1 VEALALADNNYS
13 NGNGNGI
20 DEDVI
25 DLRVYLQVL
34 KKRRRLILL
43 VTCLAVFL
51 SAVLSFFVLKP
62 VYEAKTVLLVTQAA
76 DKLQTSSQSAS
87 PQDIVSS
94 VSRIPVLTM
103 NTYVGQVK
111 SDELMRR
118 VIEKMSLQEYGYT
131 PRSLNGQVS
140 VTNPKDS
147 YLLELKVNNGD
158 PELAIGIA
166 NTLGSEFNALI
177 TERNQE
183 VMARSVDF
191 LQEQMVKVRA
201 ELDAATTQAEKDRLQ
216 GMLTLLSQ
224 GITQTQIAR
233 SFDLGSTNVMVVSPA
248 MQAVKVKPNKKLNLA
263 VALLLGLMLS
273 VGLAFLLEFL
283 DNTIKTPEDVARH
296 LDLPVMGLIP
306 SADNHAMPYYY
317 GSEDTQNTS
326 DYRSDIL
333 KAK

>member
-1 VEALALADNNYS
+1 VEALVLTDNNFG

-20 DEDVI
+20 DEEVI

-34 KKRRRLILL
+34 KKRWKLILQ
-43 VTCLAVFL
+43 VTFLAVLL

-62 VYEAKTVLLVTQAA
+62 VYEAETVLLVTQAA

-87 PQDIVSS
+87 PQDLVNS

-103 NTYVGQVK
+103 NTYVEQLK

-118 VIEKMSLQEYGYT
+118 VIEKMSLHEYGYT
-131 PRSLNGQVS
+131 PRALAKQVS

-147 YLLELKVNNGD
+147 YLLEVKVNNRD
-158 PELAIGIA
+158 PQLAIDIA
-166 NTLGSEFNALI
+166 NMMGSEFNASI

-183 VMARSVDF
+183 IMARSVAF
-191 LQEQMVKVRA
+191 LNEQMVKVKA

-216 GMLTLLSQ
+216 SMLTLLSQ

-233 SFDLGSTNVMVVSPA
+233 SFDLGSTNVLVVSPA
-248 MQAVKVKPNKKLNLA
+248 MQAVKVKPNTQLNLA

-283 DNTIKTPEDVARH
+283 DNTIKTPEDVARY

-306 SADNHAMPYYY
+306 NVDSQGGYYY
-317 GSEDTQNTS
+317 GSEET
-326 DYRSDIL
+326 
-333 KAK
+333 